1 MRFQPIKTQQ
11 TAMRAACLAITQ
23 PIIHSDIGAK
33 MQKFFSQGK
42 MNSAAGSLALAALT
56 ACGGGG
62 GNNATPGGTTPITI
76 SGKVIDGYIRG
87 ATVYWDCNSNNQL
100 DAGEI
105 STITTAGGNYTIAD
119 KSSAGCELTASVGA
133 DAIDESRPYT
143 SGQSYTMKA
152 VPGRSD
158 LITPFSTLIAGQVS
172 SSGVT
177 AAKAEADIASIL
189 GINSSLL
196 VDYKANNVDPNAVKL
211 ATSAAVIADS
221 LHQNQKNA
229 IFTDGVTKTYDDI
242 KTRFA
247 QTGFVDSISRGL
259 APFINTYQSISDKLS
274 KLVSGDLN
282 LRLYRKVN
290 FSDPA
295 ANNILD
301 VIAVEVNSRNAA
313 KYGAV
318 NWGAFSNDELKN
330 YLKEI
335 NRINALPSDS
345 AAQSN
350 IQALQAKRQKLFSD
364 ASLRL
369 NKVVGSDGELVGVY
383 GFFTNDPGASMDF
396 ALEMVSISID
406 TVIDVTTIAGTR
418 PPIGRPSDYAKT
430 HKSLNK
436 MLDNFAFMTSAVKCA
451 KASTSIDDSEVDMTA
466 KITTLVGDCGSFFAD
481 VAADATTIARTR
493 NVTQAASGAMAAVGG
508 FGSAID
514 SKQKALMALKMYAT
528 ALGLVHDVVE
538 PFVKD
543 PLTTRFLAAA
553 DLGIQYL
560 NASAAGLELE
570 IAAAAKLDQGTSDAI
585 ALYQREVDSA
595 WRSYFISTMQ
605 INADFHFEIVD
616 GTLVK
621 PVVTGITPLAIKS
634 GITTTF
640 TVAGR
645 YLPATA
651 TLDITF
657 NGCADI
663 QFVSQSAAQ
672 HQFTCTPNVAG
683 TLTAVIRTLPGTT
696 PLGSFTVAVSA
707 APASAI
713 TTGPW
718 EARMGDTTKYSTK
731 YVDTSKGYVTY
742 SGPINGWAYFRS
754 RFNTVLPG
762 DNFRLELKAKND
774 PNLGGWSAYDLDIY
788 LLNDFLTNQFDAY
801 GVELS
806 TRYFA
811 FVGTNG
817 YFNDFFLF
825 KTDAVETGY
834 VFQPGVLSTTAWH
847 TYVLEVT
854 GGVAK
859 LYYDGVLKYSQTYAG
874 KLGQFSTL
882 MLAGKGNIEFD
893 PASIKITTIP

>member
-1 MRFQPIKTQQ
+1 
-11 TAMRAACLAITQ
+11 
-23 PIIHSDIGAK
+23 
-33 MQKFFSQGK
+33 MQDFFTRGK
-42 MNSAAGSLALAALT
+42 INSMTGSLVLAALT
-56 ACGGGG
+56 ACGGGGGG
-62 GNNATPGGTTPITI
+62 GNNATPGGTTSTTI

-119 KSSAGCELTASVGA
+119 KSSVGCELTASVGA

-172 SSGVT
+172 SSGIT

-221 LHQNQKNA
+221 LYQNQKNA

-247 QTGFVDSISRGL
+247 QSGFVDSISRGL

-274 KLVSGDLN
+274 KLVSGDPN

-295 ANNILD
+295 ANNVLD
-301 VIAVEVNSRNAA
+301 VIALEVNSRNAA

-335 NRINALPSDS
+335 HRINALSSDS

-350 IQALQAKRQKLFSD
+350 IQALQGKRQKLFSN

-369 NKVVGSDGELVGVY
+369 NKVVGNDGDLVGVY
-383 GFFTNDPGASMDF
+383 GFFTNDPGASIDF

-406 TVIDVTTIAGTR
+406 TAIDVTTIAGTR

-493 NVTQAASGAMAAVGG
+493 SVTQAASGAMSAVGG
-508 FGSAID
+508 FGSATD
-514 SKQKALMALKMYAT
+514 PKQKALTALKMYAT

-543 PLTTRFLAAA
+543 PITTRFLAAA

-560 NASAAGLELE
+560 NASAAGMELE
-570 IAAAAKLDQGTSDAI
+570 IAATEKLDQGLANAI
-585 ALYQREVDSA
+585 ALYEREIDSA
-595 WRSYFISTMQ
+595 WRSYFISSMQ

-616 GTLVK
+616 STLVK

-640 TVAGR
+640 TITGQN
-645 YLPATA
+645 LP
-651 TLDITF
+651 
-657 NGCADI
+657 
-663 QFVSQSAAQ
+663 
-672 HQFTCTPNVAG
+672 
-683 TLTAVIRTLPGTT
+683 LTAVMSIADGSCQTPTSRTSSGFVVVCTAGGPAGNKVATIKTDTQAAGGRLIDNQKTIAVTGSSADIGYIQSYALNLQGQSQNEVRSGLVICVPKNVDYGYDSAVVSGPGLPGAGIRLIDSWLVGLCLSRSIIDSAGNEKPTGLIEYIFENLPQINEIPAGSVYT
-696 PLGSFTVAVSA
+696 VQKYSGAIATGSPYHVPLGSKVLAEVEMPRAMFPSLAFNTYEQLCPGDSPTTAQWRVSPTGTSLVRSGLDCLGTVA
-707 APASAI
+707 
-713 TTGPW
+713 
-718 EARMGDTTKYSTK
+718 
-731 YVDTSKGYVTY
+731 
-742 SGPINGWAYFRS
+742 
-754 RFNTVLPG
+754 
-762 DNFRLELKAKND
+762 
-774 PNLGGWSAYDLDIY
+774 
-788 LLNDFLTNQFDAY
+788 LTNILVRDGLGREIQ
-801 GVELS
+801 L
-806 TRYFA
+806 RH
-811 FVGTNG
+811 
-817 YFNDFFLF
+817 
-825 KTDAVETGY
+825 AV
-834 VFQPGVLSTTAWH
+834 P
-847 TYVLEVT
+847 
-854 GGVAK
+854 K
-859 LYYDGVLKYSQTYAG
+859 
-874 KLGQFSTL
+874 
-882 MLAGKGNIEFD
+882 
-893 PASIKITTIP
+893 